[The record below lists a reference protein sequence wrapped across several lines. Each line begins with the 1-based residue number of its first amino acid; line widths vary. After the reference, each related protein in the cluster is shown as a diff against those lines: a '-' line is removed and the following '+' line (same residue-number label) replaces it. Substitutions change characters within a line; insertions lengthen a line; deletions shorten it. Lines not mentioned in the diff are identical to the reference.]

1 MFLNVFNKQTHIINE
16 KKNTSTGYME
26 ENSPIDAATHFSP
39 RLENGFG
46 ASQGQV
52 GELDEGNAKRIVFL
66 FLRALLFPS
75 LTLRLVAGV

>member
-1 MFLNVFNKQTHIINE
+1 
-16 KKNTSTGYME
+16 ME

-66 FLRALLFPS
+66 FLRALLFPLEKMYS
-75 LTLRLVAGV
+75 LWKSQETFSCRCLKGGNFSI